1 MRTIARVSQVALL
14 ALVTTA
20 PMAVLSA
27 APPIQPAPAPAPVP
41 VAPSSAAVVVN
52 LRDID
57 IADVAQQVS
66 RITGRTIIL
75 DPAVKGTVNVVSSR
89 PLGPDGVWQLFES
102 VLRGQGYAVVR
113 NGRAWRVIAQ
123 ADAAR
128 QPANGSASG
137 QMITRMIRLDKVSP
151 ESALR
156 VLKPLVAS
164 FGSLEMTTNPNAII
178 VTDYADNVARIEGL
192 AHALDHSEGAGFDT
206 IVLHSAT
213 AKDVAAAIQSIVGEG
228 DNASPHAVADTR
240 SNTVLVR
247 GDATILAK
255 AREVARQ
262 LDRPGGAA
270 AITTRV
276 FRLHYNDAE
285 SLTAVMRG
293 LMGGQGA
300 ANNPVAKTLTAGAA
314 AAGAGVGAFGSN
326 GGTNS
331 LTGGGLGSGSGF
343 GSSSSLTQ
351 GTSTSGIGSAA
362 AMNPAPVFG
371 SSSSTKSGE
380 GGFATEELAVEPD
393 KELNAIV
400 VRGKASAIAQIESLI
415 TQLDVRRPQVL
426 IEAAIVEINGDWSE
440 QLGVQMGFGGAA
452 TGATNAAGTSFSNT
466 GVSLGQLLSYVG
478 APAAAAFAT
487 DGLTGT
493 FGKAGSFQVLIQALA
508 TSTRANLLSTPSI
521 TTLDNQPAEIV
532 VGQNVPFITGSYT
545 TAGTTTPFT
554 TVERADV
561 GITMRVVPRIHEGD
575 TVQLDVGQ
583 EVSSLAPSVQGA
595 ADLVTNRRSIQTTV
609 LADDGQTIVLGG
621 LITNNSTRTASQV
634 PILGSIPIIGNLFKS
649 RIEQKT
655 RQTLF
660 VFLRPTILR
669 DTNSVAAAAAAKFDR
684 VRNAE
689 TELQNQ
695 PSLLLEPPA
704 MRLPS
709 EINGIY

>member
-1 MRTIARVSQVALL
+1 
-14 ALVTTA
+14 
-20 PMAVLSA
+20 
-27 APPIQPAPAPAPVP
+27 
-41 VAPSSAAVVVN
+41 
-52 LRDID
+52 
-57 IADVAQQVS
+57 VAQQVS

-102 VLRGQGYAVVR
+102 VLRGQGFAVVR

-128 QPANGSASG
+128 QPASGSASG

-151 ESALR
+151 EAAQR

-192 AHALDHSEGAGFDT
+192 AHALDHSQGAGFDT
-206 IVLHSAT
+206 ISLHFAA
-213 AKDVAAAIQSIVGEG
+213 AKDVAAAIQGIVGEG
-228 DNASPHAVADTR
+228 DNAAPHAVADGR

-247 GDATILAK
+247 GDAVILAK
-255 AREVARQ
+255 AREIARQ
-262 LDRPGGAA
+262 LDRPGGSA

-293 LMGGQGA
+293 LMGGQA
-300 ANNPVAKTLTAGAA
+300 SAQNPVAKTLATGS
-314 AAGAGVGAFGSN
+314 AAGGAFGSN
-326 GGTNS
+326 SFGSNGSS
-331 LTGGGLGSGSGF
+331 LSGLAGSSLGSGGGLSQATGVSGIGTAAGMNPMPVV
-343 GSSSSLTQ
+343 GSSST
-351 GTSTSGIGSAA
+351 A
-362 AMNPAPVFG
+362 
-371 SSSSTKSGE
+371 KSGE

-393 KELNAIV
+393 RELNAIV
-400 VRGKASAIAQIESLI
+400 VRGKASAIASIESLI

-452 TGATNAAGTSFSNT
+452 AGATNAAGTSFSNA
-466 GVSLGQLLSYVG
+466 GVSLGQILSYVG
-478 APAAAAFAT
+478 APAATAFAT

-493 FGKAGSFQVLIQALA
+493 FGKTGSFQVLIQALA

-561 GITMRVVPRIHEGD
+561 GITMRVVPRVHEGD
-575 TVQLDVGQ
+575 TVQLDVSQ

-595 ADLVTNRRSIQTTV
+595 ADLITNRRSIQTTV

-634 PILGSIPIIGNLFKS
+634 PVLGSIPIIGNLFKS

-660 VFLRPTILR
+660 VFLKPTILR
-669 DTNSVAAAAAAKFDR
+669 DTNSVTAAAAVKFDR
-684 VRNAE
+684 VRHAE

-704 MRLPS
+704 PRLPI
-709 EINGIY
+709 EINGVY